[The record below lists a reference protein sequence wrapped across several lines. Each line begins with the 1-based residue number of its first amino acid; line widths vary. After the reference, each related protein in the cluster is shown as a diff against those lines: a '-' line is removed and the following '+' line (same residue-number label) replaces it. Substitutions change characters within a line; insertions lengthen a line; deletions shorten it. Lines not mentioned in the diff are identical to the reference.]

1 MTLSAFAAGCRAAM
15 PWLLSAAAVDPYVL
29 PAGHLAANPPH
40 AAAAVELLDSPFTD
54 TVPHTMQPM
63 PNRKSSCQEYQ
74 RMQFEKN
81 S

>member
-15 PWLLSAAAVDPYVL
+15 PWLLSAAAVDPHVL

-54 TVPHTMQPM
+54 TVPHTMRPM